1 MIGHSL
7 LHYCSLQYL
16 LTLNFLGILIFVIIY
31 IHYFSLIDKGTNM
44 TKTESI
50 LKCNTPYANIS
61 QGTQKKIVFVCSVG
75 MLRSA
80 TAATIGSQLGLN
92 TRTCGSSKL
101 ALIPLSANLIRWA
114 DWIVF
119 MKNENYRESLLTFKE
134 TEFLDDLEDK
144 STHVYFV

>member
-1 MIGHSL
+1 MI
-7 LHYCSLQYL
+7 
-16 LTLNFLGILIFVIIY
+16 
-31 IHYFSLIDKGTNM
+31 M

-144 STHVYFV
+144 SVIWNVPDIYNYMQDELVYILESQIKELI

>member
-1 MIGHSL
+1 
-7 LHYCSLQYL
+7 
-16 LTLNFLGILIFVIIY
+16 
-31 IHYFSLIDKGTNM
+31 M

-50 LKCNTPYANIS
+50 LRCNTPYSNIS

-80 TAATIGSQLGLN
+80 TAATIGSKLGLN

-119 MKNENYRESLLTFKE
+119 MNSENYRESNKTFQE
-134 TEFLDDLEDK
+134 TEFQDDLEDK
-144 STHVYFV
+144 SVVWNVPDIYNYMDDGLVYILESQIKELL

>member
-1 MIGHSL
+1 MS
-7 LHYCSLQYL
+7 
-16 LTLNFLGILIFVIIY
+16 
-31 IHYFSLIDKGTNM
+31 NM

-50 LKCNTPYANIS
+50 LKCNSPYANIS

-80 TAATIGSQLGLN
+80 TCATIGSKLGLN

-114 DWIVF
+114 DWVVF
-119 MKNENYRESLLTFKE
+119 MKKENYRESLLTFKE

-144 STHVYFV
+144 SVIWNVPDIYNYMEDGLTYILESQIKELL